1 MYQLTTFRQNNS
13 ASLACGES
21 ELKYFN
27 FLFSL
32 LTQLL
37 ELFQGIGQVK
47 NYQIKKLHKSCV
59 DGQPGIDIFPRYL
72 EKLQQQSAATVF
84 NYQEK

>member
-1 MYQLTTFRQNNS
+1 M
-13 ASLACGES
+13 ACGES

-32 LTQLL
+32 LKQLL
-37 ELFQGIGQVK
+37 ELFQGIDQVK

-72 EKLQQQSAATVF
+72 EKLKQQSAATVF